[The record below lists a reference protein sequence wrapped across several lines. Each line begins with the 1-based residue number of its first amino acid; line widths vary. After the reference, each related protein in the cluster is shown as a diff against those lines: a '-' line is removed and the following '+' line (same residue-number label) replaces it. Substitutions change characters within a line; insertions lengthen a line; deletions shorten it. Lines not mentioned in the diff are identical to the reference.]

1 MKACTGIIITIAVI
15 FIAMMTVYT
24 LGHKYG
30 FFRVSVITGVIFA
43 IICWPMSFLY
53 GKEEYRDIKKRTILS
68 LRKIEQ
74 TGKETR
80 SRIKRIHLFIN
91 KTCVYT
97 RAFFARLFRS
107 LLMSIIV
114 GIGTV
119 GFTFL
124 LLTQCDGCF
133 HSHQGDY
140 EEYDYIDDGHRP
152 DRF

>member
-1 MKACTGIIITIAVI
+1 MKADTVIITIAVI
-15 FIAMMTVYT
+15 VIAMIFVYT
-24 LGHKYG
+24 LGHRYG
-30 FFRVSVITGVIFA
+30 FLRVSAITGVIFA
-43 IICWPMSFLY
+43 IIGWPCFLS
-53 GKEEYRDIKKRTILS
+53 ERVHRDIKKRTILS

-80 SRIKRIHLFIN
+80 SRIKRIQMFLN

-97 RAFFARLFRS
+97 CAFFVRLFRS
-107 LLMSIIV
+107 FLMSILSGV
-114 GIGTV
+114 GIAI
-119 GFTFL
+119 FTFL